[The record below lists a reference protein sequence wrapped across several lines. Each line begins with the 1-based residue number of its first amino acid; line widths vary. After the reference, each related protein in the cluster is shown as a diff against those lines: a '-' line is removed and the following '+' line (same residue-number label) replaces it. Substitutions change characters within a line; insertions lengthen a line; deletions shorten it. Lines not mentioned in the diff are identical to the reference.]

1 MLGIK
6 IRLHAEQVEEQEGAV
21 FATKIHAHSADHLL
35 HISEDGINAISKSR
49 VIPTI
54 FPSEFIKAGKSLDML
69 KKMIRKGINVAAGTH
84 WDPLDTGRGYYG

>member
-6 IRLHAEQVEEQEGAV
+6 IRLHADQVEEQEGAI
-21 FATKIHAHSADHLL
+21 FSTKIHAHSADHLL

-54 FPSEFIKAGKSLDML
+54 FPSEFIKASKSFDML
-69 KKMIRKGINVAAGTH
+69 KKMISKGINVAAGTH
-84 WDPLDTGRGYYG
+84 WDPGDPKREYYG